1 MLSLPTT
8 SIILNSENLGMNPTT
23 RPHGTTSILKTYQI
37 MLAQVMNPTTR
48 PHGTTSILKTY
59 QIMLAQVLTTLN
71 LIIEGSQEVEFSNH
85 PKQDKWVV

>member
-8 SIILNSENLGMNPTT
+8 SIILDSENIG
-23 RPHGTTSILKTYQI
+23 
-37 MLAQVMNPTTR
+37 MNPTTR

>member
-8 SIILNSENLGMNPTT
+8 SIILDSENLGINTT
-23 RPHGTTSILKTYQI
+23 NRPHGTMSILKTY
-37 MLAQVMNPTTR
+37 L
-48 PHGTTSILKTY
+48 
-59 QIMLAQVLTTLN
+59 IMLAQVLTTLD

>member
-8 SIILNSENLGMNPTT
+8 SIILDSENIGMNPTT
-23 RPHGTTSILKTYQI
+23 RPHGTTSILKTY
-37 MLAQVMNPTTR
+37 P
-48 PHGTTSILKTY
+48 
-59 QIMLAQVLTTLN
+59 IMLAQVLTTLN